1 MICNREYSIIGFLI
15 LVQFLQ
21 EVWATA
27 TFRLYRFPSRLL
39 LRRKQTSGNTC
50 SLFSV
55 SVLGR
60 KHAKKSNN
68 WDMPGASLQCH
79 CSDSHSWWL
88 VPGTKTRNLEFIIIL
103 PTIPSSAGK
112 FTQLFVKNSTWRTV
126 KITSQM
132 ADPLGA
138 KGNQSMFC
146 FPCLLHISFQYHW
159 QKRRTIFFTACQQT
173 CWRKSKQQV
182 KAVSSQLYW
191 NIINLQT

>member
-1 MICNREYSIIGFLI
+1 MICNKEYSIIGFLI

-27 TFRLYRFPSRLL
+27 TFRLYCFPSRLL

-79 CSDSHSWWL
+79 CSGWHSWWL

-103 PTIPSSAGK
+103 PTIPSSA
-112 FTQLFVKNSTWRTV
+112 
-126 KITSQM
+126 
-132 ADPLGA
+132 
-138 KGNQSMFC
+138 
-146 FPCLLHISFQYHW
+146 
-159 QKRRTIFFTACQQT
+159 
-173 CWRKSKQQV
+173 RKSHSNLHPAVCEKLNLKDCKNNAPNGRSSWGKGEPIHVFVFRVYCISPFNITDKKDEPSSLLLATNIV
-182 KAVSSQLYW
+182 KKIKTKV
-191 NIINLQT
+191 